1 MKKFDFSLENIKYSI
16 EFEILE
22 DSLIIKV
29 IKNDDNINEIY
40 KKEYCFEEIFNI
52 NEKYRE
58 CKNKE
63 DLINILYNDI
73 FLDKENEIKIINNY
87 LLIINKNLNMEIKF
101 EKIKINEDDVFNDIF
116 NALSS
121 LENQANQF
129 TNDGKKLTN
138 NLQNNINQFENIIS
152 NYKNKK

>member
-16 EFEILE
+16 EFKIL
-22 DSLIIKV
+22 DYSLIIKV

-58 CKNKE
+58 CTNKD

-87 LLIINKNLNMEIKF
+87 LTTIIKY
-101 EKIKINEDDVFNDIF
+101 IF
-116 NALSS
+116 
-121 LENQANQF
+121 
-129 TNDGKKLTN
+129 K
-138 NLQNNINQFENIIS
+138 
-152 NYKNKK
+152 Y